1 MFFVW
6 SGCSRS
12 PDPWLNGTVGQ
23 WCWAALQGIPYTHKE
38 CDPAW
43 TMASTL
49 TRDPSN
55 SFTWTL
61 QAHLS
66 SAAHMSINHCLLNL
80 LKSCWV
86 LQFVSSFVLA
96 AQLSIVSPPL
106 FHNLPHRY
114 PAQDR
119 DGALES
125 SHWFTSC
132 RKSWRDQAGKRRDR
146 GPITYTAHLREW
158 TWWQPPPPRSQLC
171 SSSGRP
177 ALSGCWGSVASHW
190 RWTSPGTCRKRC
202 LLSWSTAPAG
212 GDIQRLVS

>member
-1 MFFVW
+1 
-6 SGCSRS
+6 
-12 PDPWLNGTVGQ
+12 
-23 WCWAALQGIPYTHKE
+23 
-38 CDPAW
+38 
-43 TMASTL
+43 
-49 TRDPSN
+49 
-55 SFTWTL
+55 
-61 QAHLS
+61 
-66 SAAHMSINHCLLNL
+66 MSINHCLLNL
-80 LKSCWV
+80 LKICWV

-106 FHNLPHRY
+106 FHNLPPRY

-212 GDIQRLVS
+212 VTFRDSWANNKCAKIYFQHVLQLHFILRCPCYSVVVELTKIT